1 MGRFYKMMRRN
12 DIHKIHAVLFM
23 QRLFAFLLVLECIR
37 ILSTKLKGEDNE
49 HENDGE
55 NCSYDSAGN
64 RQTETTATGLTNYLY
79 NANRLVSG
87 IGEKTFNFTYDNNGN
102 TISDNSRQYIYNQ
115 NQRLIKAVESGVT
128 TGEYTYNGN
137 GQRVKKTVDG
147 QTTIFHYDR
156 QGMLIAESTNTGTI
170 TNEYVYLNDEPL
182 AKIGS
187 TVSVL

>member
-1 MGRFYKMMRRN
+1 
-12 DIHKIHAVLFM
+12 
-23 QRLFAFLLVLECIR
+23 
-37 ILSTKLKGEDNE
+37 
-49 HENDGE
+49 
-55 NCSYDSAGN
+55 
-64 RQTETTATGLTNYLY
+64 
-79 NANRLVSG
+79 
-87 IGEKTFNFTYDNNGN
+87 
-102 TISDNSRQYIYNQ
+102 ISDNSRQYIYNQ